1 MSTSAITTT
10 PSSRAF
16 ISDNMAGASPRIARA
31 VADAAT
37 GQVLPYGNDPFT
49 DSARRRLGEI
59 FERDVD
65 VFPVSTGSAANG
77 LSLAALTPPWGSV
90 LSHPGSHINTD
101 ECGAPEFFTNGAK
114 LVGVPGADSKI
125 DPDALRAAVR
135 RRAGDVHSVQP
146 SAVSISQATES
157 GSVYTL
163 EEIRELSAIAKD
175 AGLRVH
181 MDGARFANALVQL
194 GATPAEMT
202 WKAGVDVLSFGATK
216 NGAMTADAIVSF
228 DPALAGE
235 LAFRAKRAG
244 QLASKMRFNTA
255 QIDAYLTDDLWL
267 RNARQANAMATRLG
281 DGLKSIGGAG
291 LLATPQA
298 NILFCRLPQPVTE
311 GLLAEGYAFYHDR
324 WEPGIVRFV
333 TAFSHSADD
342 IDQLLDAV
350 RRHTHCRASLRT
362 ASGPTLNEAQRKGTW
377 RLRRCAEGRGSGA
390 GRRRQAVTS
399 GWCGGASV
407 GRVTWRFLVTSVR
420 SAMNMPASSA
430 VNPVRTT
437 RRSTETSWQGAGKSY
452 AGRCQPRARMA

>member
-1 MSTSAITTT
+1 MSTPTLATT
-10 PSSRAF
+10 PSGRAF
-16 ISDNMAGASPRIARA
+16 ISDNMAGASPEIARA
-31 VADAAT
+31 VADAAA

-163 EEIRELSAIAKD
+163 AEIRELSAIAKD

-194 GATPAEMT
+194 GATAAEMT

-216 NGAMTADAIVSF
+216 NGAMTADAIVCF

-298 NILFCRLPQPVTE
+298 NILFCRLPQPATE

-350 RRHTHCRASLRT
+350 RRHTH
-362 ASGPTLNEAQRKGTW
+362 
-377 RLRRCAEGRGSGA
+377 
-390 GRRRQAVTS
+390 
-399 GWCGGASV
+399 
-407 GRVTWRFLVTSVR
+407 
-420 SAMNMPASSA
+420 
-430 VNPVRTT
+430 
-437 RRSTETSWQGAGKSY
+437 
-452 AGRCQPRARMA
+452 